1 MSHMTRTRTLGIAA
15 AAAVTIGVT
24 GVAIVMARR
33 ADDQSDAARL
43 IEVLNLQA
51 GSTVA
56 EVGAGDGEITVI
68 VAKHVGPTGRV
79 YTTELGNDR
88 FNKLKAAVTKAQAAN
103 VTVLEAHAMRS
114 NLPEGCCDAVFM
126 RSVYHHFED
135 PAAINKSFLDAL
147 RAGGRLAVMD
157 FAPPP
162 GEEANDPADRDQDG
176 HHGVTSETVVGELT
190 RAGFERVEVEAE
202 SGSRRGFL
210 VVVRK
215 PS

>member
-1 MSHMTRTRTLGIAA
+1 MTRTRTLAIAA
-15 AAAVTIGVT
+15 ATAVTIGVT
-24 GVAIVMARR
+24 GVAIAIARR

-43 IEVLNLQA
+43 IEALNLQA

-56 EVGAGDGEITVI
+56 EIGAGDGEITVI

-79 YTTELGNDR
+79 FTTELGNDR
-88 FNKLKAAVTKAQAAN
+88 VNKLKEAVTRAKAGN
-103 VTVLEAHAMRS
+103 VTVLEAHATQS
-114 NLPEGCCDAVFM
+114 NLPDGCCDALFM

-135 PAAINKSFLDAL
+135 PAAMNRSFLDAL

-162 GEEANDPADRDQDG
+162 GGEASNPADRDQDG
-176 HHGVTSETVVGELT
+176 HHGVTSDTVLGELT
-190 RAGFERVEVEAE
+190 RAGFERVQVE
-202 SGSRRGFL
+202 SGKERNFL

-215 PS
+215 PT

>member
-1 MSHMTRTRTLGIAA
+1 MTRTRALGIAA

-33 ADDQSDAARL
+33 ADDQSDAARF
-43 IEVLNLQA
+43 IEMLNLEA

-56 EVGAGDGEITVI
+56 EIGAGDGEITII

-88 FNKLKAAVTKAQAAN
+88 VNKLKEALTKAQAAN

-114 NLPEGCCDAVFM
+114 NLPDGCCDAIFM

-135 PAAINKSFLDAL
+135 PAAMNKSFLDAL

-162 GEEANDPADRDQDG
+162 GGEAANPADRDQDG
-176 HHGVTSETVVGELT
+176 HHGVTSATVVEELT
-190 RAGFERVEVEAE
+190 RAGFERVQAE
-202 SGSRRGFL
+202 SESGNTRGFL

-215 PS
+215 PT